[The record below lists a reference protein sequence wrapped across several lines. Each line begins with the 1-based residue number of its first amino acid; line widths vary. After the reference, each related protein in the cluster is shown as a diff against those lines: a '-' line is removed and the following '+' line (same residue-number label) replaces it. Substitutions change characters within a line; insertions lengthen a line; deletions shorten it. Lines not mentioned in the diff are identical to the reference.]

1 VFDLQGLDGLFQ
13 VGRRPLDLDRVSD
26 RDSIVGDPNRGDAD
40 LRVEMEDFADLL
52 PFERHRGC
60 MGPPR

>member
-1 VFDLQGLDGLFQ
+1 MFDLQRLDGLLQ

-26 RDSIVGDPNRGDAD
+26 RNSIVGDSDRGDGD
-40 LRVEMEDFADLL
+40 LRVEMEDLADFL
-52 PFERHRGC
+52 PFERHCGC